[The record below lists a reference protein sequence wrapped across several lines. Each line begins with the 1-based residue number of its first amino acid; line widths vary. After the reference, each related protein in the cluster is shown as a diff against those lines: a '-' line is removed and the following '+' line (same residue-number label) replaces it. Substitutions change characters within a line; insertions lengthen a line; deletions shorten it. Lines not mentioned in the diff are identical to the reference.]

1 MEGRFYNLSCRA
13 TITFIN
19 RYVKGISEVKYM
31 GTLSVSVYLYPEE
44 IQDLKEY
51 VSKKKMSK
59 SAFIRTLI
67 LKELMKT

>member
-1 MEGRFYNLSCRA
+1 
-13 TITFIN
+13 
-19 RYVKGISEVKYM
+19 VKYM

-44 IQDLKEY
+44 IQDLEEY